1 MNNNNRHK
9 TPLKE
14 RAQTPARHLFSPND
28 DDFERAQVRA
38 ARAAA
43 SRRKSTVGPPDLQA
57 SGIESDKLLA
67 KNQILEL
74 FQNCIKL
81 ASENKINQRNTWE
94 LNLID
99 HLSEIINVEDDDS
112 ETNFQKASCTLEAG
126 VKIYSYRVDS
136 VHSEAYKV
144 LGGLNRT
151 SNSDKDSNG
160 CSEEGDSRRV
170 AEEEG
175 EARKE
180 HHKKTSASS
189 VSLEPSFDALNVK
202 KFDVAFTVDP
212 LYHQTSA
219 QFDEGGAKGL
229 LLNTLSVYDDCRI
242 VFDSWDVPG
251 KSMKST
257 STQNTDLSMI
267 DISFV
272 KDSIEH
278 TMTGMRAATDIS
290 PTLKGI
296 LMLLDDP
303 YRAAAEVD
311 SAKQNVDV
319 EFDSCVDNQESCD
332 DAGPEI
338 FGDDVTHESFNDD
351 LAGVNPDSASWGF
364 IATET
369 HDHEEILCDGAAED
383 AADDDTSSEQTVD
396 FLVLGLGLPSKSNAW
411 AGPEHWKF
419 RRSKDVQQ
427 SSDASSDMLSR
438 EKNIKKAKRKPF
450 QVDFIN
456 SPEIDSAAF
465 ALPKNQ
471 RSLLL
476 PHSNSPSTTILPE
489 DCHYQ
494 PEELVRLFVLPSM
507 MCIGKKGRKVSD
519 LSIERGNNQ
528 EASSTWD
535 GEDCQDGFVG
545 EWDDGQDSDVV
556 DPNES
561 DLVAQP
567 RKVQKIDVDYD
578 RTSKEVDVRI
588 LKETLWE
595 RIQDFSIIS
604 EEDYGERSESAVS
617 FKRLLNSF
625 PARCAAAAP
634 ENISVHLCFICL
646 LHLANENSL
655 KIQDCSSLDELSIS
669 NIQNFW
675 EAKD

>member
-1 MNNNNRHK
+1 MINNNRHK

-14 RAQTPARHLFSPND
+14 RAQTPAHHLFSPND

-43 SRRKSTVGPPDLQA
+43 SRRKSTVGPPPDLQA

-94 LNLID
+94 LKLID

-151 SNSDKDSNG
+151 RNSDKDSNG
-160 CSEEGDSRRV
+160 CGEEGDSRGV
-170 AEEEG
+170 EEDEVD
-175 EARKE
+175 ARKE
-180 HHKKTSASS
+180 HQKKSSASS
-189 VSLEPSFDALNVK
+189 VTLEPSFDALNVK

-251 KSMKST
+251 KSMKSIPI
-257 STQNTDLSMI
+257 QNTDLSMI

-278 TMTGMRAATDIS
+278 TMTGMQTATDIS

-303 YRAAAEVD
+303 YRAAAEAD
-311 SAKQNVDV
+311 SAKQNADI
-319 EFDSCVDNQESCD
+319 EFDSCVNNQESGD
-332 DAGPEI
+332 DAGPE
-338 FGDDVTHESFNDD
+338 FCGDDVTHESFNDD
-351 LAGVNPDSASWGF
+351 LAAANPDSASWGLS
-364 IATET
+364 APEM
-369 HDHEEILCDGAAED
+369 HDHEEILCEGGAED
-383 AADDDTSSEQTVD
+383 AVDDDISSEQTVD
-396 FLVLGLGLPSKSNAW
+396 FLVLGLGLPSNSNAW

-419 RRSKDVQQ
+419 RRLKDVQQ

-438 EKNIKKAKRKPF
+438 EKKIKKAKRKPF
-450 QVDFIN
+450 QFDFIN
-456 SPEIDSAAF
+456 STEIDSAAF

-476 PHSNSPSTTILPE
+476 PHNNPPNTTILPE

-494 PEELVRLFVLPSM
+494 PEELVRLFVLPSVL
-507 MCIGKKGRKVSD
+507 CIRKKERKVSD
-519 LSIERGNNQ
+519 VSIERGNNQ
-528 EASSTWD
+528 EASATWD

-545 EWDDGQDSDVV
+545 EWDDGEDSDVV
-556 DPNES
+556 EPNDG

-604 EEDYGERSESAVS
+604 EQDYGERSESAVS

-625 PARCAAAAP
+625 PAICAAAEP

-646 LHLANENSL
+646 LHLANEHNL

-669 NIQNFW
+669 NIQ
-675 EAKD
+675 DI

>member
-14 RAQTPARHLFSPND
+14 RVQTPARLIFSPND

-43 SRRKSTVGPPDLQA
+43 SRRKSTAGPPPDLQA
-57 SGIESDKLLA
+57 PGIEFDKLLA

-94 LNLID
+94 LKLID

-160 CSEEGDSRRV
+160 HNDEGDSRGV
-170 AEEEG
+170 DEEEG
-175 EARKE
+175 EARKD
-180 HHKKTSASS
+180 HHKKTSAST

-229 LLNTLSVYDDCRI
+229 LLNTLSVYNDCRI

-257 STQNTDLSMI
+257 LAQNTDLSMV

-272 KDSIEH
+272 KESIEH
-278 TMTGMRAATDIS
+278 TMTEIRAATDIS

-303 YRAAAEVD
+303 YRAAAEAD
-311 SAKQNVDV
+311 SAKQNADM
-319 EFDSCVDNQESCD
+319 EFDSCVDNQETGD
-332 DAGPEI
+332 DAGPEC
-338 FGDDVTHESFNDD
+338 FGDDVTHENFNDD
-351 LAGVNPDSASWGF
+351 QAGAYPDSDSWGF
-364 IATET
+364 IAPEM

-383 AADDDTSSEQTVD
+383 AVDDDMSSEQTVD

-427 SSDASSDMLSR
+427 SSDASSDMLSG
-438 EKNIKKAKRKPF
+438 EKKIKKAKRKAF
-450 QVDFIN
+450 QVDFVN
-456 SPEIDSAAF
+456 SPEIDSTAF

-476 PHSNSPSTTILPE
+476 PQNNSPNTTILPE

-494 PEELVRLFVLPSM
+494 PEELVRLFVLPSV
-507 MCIGKKGRKVSD
+507 MCIRKKGRKD
-519 LSIERGNNQ
+519 LSIERDNNQ

-535 GEDCQDGFVG
+535 GEDCQDGCAG
-545 EWDDGQDSDVV
+545 EWDDGHDSDVM
-556 DPNES
+556 DPNDS

-595 RIQDFSIIS
+595 RIQDFSMIS

-646 LHLANENSL
+646 LHLANEHSL
-655 KIQDCSSLDELSIS
+655 KIQDCSTLDELSIS
-669 NIQNFW
+669 NNQNF
-675 EAKD
+675 

>member
-1 MNNNNRHK
+1 MNNNNNNRHK

-14 RAQTPARHLFSPND
+14 RVQTPARLIFSPND

-43 SRRKSTVGPPDLQA
+43 SRRKSTVGPPPDFQA

-94 LNLID
+94 LKLID

-151 SNSDKDSNG
+151 SNSDKDSNAH
-160 CSEEGDSRRV
+160 SDQGDSRGV
-170 AEEEG
+170 NDEEG
-175 EARKE
+175 EARKD

-229 LLNTLSVYDDCRI
+229 LLNTLGVYNDCRI
-242 VFDSWDVPG
+242 IFDSSDVPG

-257 STQNTDLSMI
+257 LAQNTDLSMI

-303 YRAAAEVD
+303 YRAAAEFD
-311 SAKQNVDV
+311 SAKQNADM
-319 EFDSCVDNQESCD
+319 EFDSCVDNQENDD
-332 DAGPEI
+332 DAGPEC

-351 LAGVNPDSASWGF
+351 QAGAFPDSDSWGF
-364 IATET
+364 IAPET

-383 AADDDTSSEQTVD
+383 AVDDDMSSEQTVD
-396 FLVLGLGLPSKSNAW
+396 FLVLGLALPSKSNAW

-427 SSDASSDMLSR
+427 SSDASSDMLSG
-438 EKNIKKAKRKPF
+438 EKKIKKAKRKPF

-456 SPEIDSAAF
+456 SPEIDSTAF

-476 PHSNSPSTTILPE
+476 PQNNSPNTTILPE

-494 PEELVRLFVLPSM
+494 PEELVRLFVLPSV
-507 MCIGKKGRKVSD
+507 MCIPKKGRKE
-519 LSIERGNNQ
+519 LSIERDNNQ

-535 GEDCQDGFVG
+535 GEDCQDGCAG
-545 EWDDGQDSDVV
+545 EWADGHDSDVM
-556 DPNES
+556 DPNDS

-595 RIQDFSIIS
+595 RIQDFSMIS

-646 LHLANENSL
+646 LHLANEHSL
-655 KIQDCSSLDELSIS
+655 KIQDCSTLDELSIS
-669 NIQNFW
+669 NNQNC
-675 EAKD
+675 